1 MEATGFDGLTDD
13 YKFHNLYADW
23 AGIPPRNYPLILPQ
37 SDPWPSYFDEY
48 ECNSF
53 YI

>member
-23 AGIPPRNYPLILPQ
+23 AGIPPRNYPLILPLPVFSAVILAFQ
-37 SDPWPSYFDEY
+37 LV
-48 ECNSF
+48 C
-53 YI
+53 